1 MLRKKCFFLIAALI
15 GTCLTLGMGSA
26 GAAWATEITVTGT
39 STYPADHEAV
49 QAAVDTYDIV
59 TLVGTFDFGS
69 AGGVRIT
76 RPNVTLQGPATILGG
91 GKQVEHPDMS
101 WFWYAIEV
109 SAPGVKV
116 LDLDLTIDN
125 TYITAVLLYVTEP
138 GNGAIEIK
146 GNTITNSWAGVA
158 SVGNVPCPVVIRNN
172 FLENVAEIAYM
183 FEISST
189 LDIIEN
195 ELRNGWGD
203 GMWIAAWSAAGMT
216 DPEGGE
222 NEPVRIIGNTI
233 DMNSTEGF
241 GIAIGTSAHGINN
254 CLVKDN
260 TITGTV
266 GYGGLVKYAYG
277 HNNSFIKNDLSGLE
291 TYSPQLWLQG
301 GRDNRFLNNKLG
313 TVVPGPWLTGDFG
326 SVFERAPAALSCTI
340 NWHLNDWWLQTPDP
354 VNERNLFASNDYS
367 QTGLPGWIDG
377 GSGCVLLLNFVQKYY
392 PDPDRVPYEELFA
405 SENTVAELVKFPAGT
420 NVCTQVM
427 DESFLQGDELV
438 EGTNQIAGWGA
449 CEAHARKA
457 DFQRVSD
464 EYKNF
469 GQYLKSMREA
479 REAAMEKLHTR

>member
-1 MLRKKCFFLIAALI
+1 MLRKTCFFLIAALI

-26 GAAWATEITVTGT
+26 GAAWATETTVTGT

-69 AGGVRIT
+69 DGGVRIT
-76 RPNVTLQGPATILGG
+76 RPNVTLQGQGQATISGG
-91 GKQVEHPDMS
+91 SYPIV
-101 WFWYAIEV
+101 V

-116 LDLDLTIDN
+116 LDLTIDETCN
-125 TYITAVLLYVTEP
+125 TAVLLYVTEP

-146 GNTITNSWAGVA
+146 GNTMTDSWAGVA

-183 FEISST
+183 LEISST

-195 ELRNGWGD
+195 ELKNGWGD

-216 DPEGGE
+216 DPEGGK
-222 NEPVRIIGNTI
+222 NKQVRIIGNTI
-233 DMNSTEGF
+233 DVKSTWGF

-260 TITGTV
+260 TITGTA

-277 HNNSFIKNDLSGLE
+277 HNNSFINNDLSGL
-291 TYSPQLWLQG
+291 TTCSPQLWLQG
-301 GRDNRFLNNKLG
+301 GRDNRFLNNKIG
-313 TVVPGPWLTGDFG
+313 TVVPGPWLTGFG

-354 VNERNLFASNDYS
+354 VNKRNLFASNDYS
-367 QTGLPGWIDG
+367 QTGLPGWING
-377 GSGCVLLLNFVQKYY
+377 GTGCVLLLNFVQKY
-392 PDPDRVPYEELFA
+392 DPDWVPYEEPFA
-405 SENTVAELVKFPAGT
+405 SENTVAEQVKFPAGT
-420 NVCTQVM
+420 NVCTQVL
-427 DESFLQGDELV
+427 DESFLQEDELV
-438 EGTNQIAGWGA
+438 EGTNRIAGWGA
-449 CEAHARKA
+449 CETHTRKA
-457 DFQRVSD
+457 DFQHVSD

-469 GQYLKSMREA
+469 GQYLKSMLEA
-479 REAAMEKLHTR
+479 REAAMEKLQTR